1 MSQGEMFSGHVA
13 SRTSA
18 SLSHKSLDFVLFQ
31 AFMWKR
37 PTVSGRSE
45 AFAATENQLN
55 SCPDLVHSNM
65 F

>member
-45 AFAATENQLN
+45 AFAATENQLT
-55 SCPDLVHSNM
+55 
-65 F
+65 